1 MRFQDGLEKEM
12 LLKRLII
19 VVVRSEVEEEVEV
32 VEV

>member
-12 LLKRLII
+12 LLKRLIV